1 MADAGKRTISG
12 PGAAD
17 FLTAPGG
24 LDTPESGGKG
34 MSQLRDEALT
44 DDPRRFTPQTAPA
57 DDVAEDAAV
66 RGAGDDRP
74 GSQTGTV
81 GGGGASA
88 HNPSPN
94 RAIGQDDPS
103 VKPGP

>member
-1 MADAGKRTISG
+1 MADARKRTISG

-17 FLTAPGG
+17 FLTSPGG

-34 MSQLRDEALT
+34 TSQLRDEAMT
-44 DDPRRFTPQTAPA
+44 DDARRFVPRTAPEQ
-57 DDVAEDAAV
+57 DDP
-66 RGAGDDRP
+66 GTDDRP

-81 GGGGASA
+81 GGGGAEA

-94 RAIGQDDPS
+94 RATGQDDPS
-103 VKPGP
+103 VKPGS

>member
-1 MADAGKRTISG
+1 MADRPKRTISG

-34 MSQLRDEALT
+34 TAQLRDEALT
-44 DDPRRFTPQTAPA
+44 DDARGLEPRTADETPDDAPHPG
-57 DDVAEDAAV
+57 
-66 RGAGDDRP
+66 RDDRT

-81 GGGGASA
+81 GGGGAAA

-94 RAIGQDDPS
+94 RATGQDDPS
-103 VKPGP
+103 VKPGT